1 MKALRSK
8 INNIEYLNEKG
19 RFLLFAFLLIF
30 VLFVSFFLFRMA
42 YARYE
47 MNSRLVANIDKA
59 LYIFDA
65 EKLSFNLDPD
75 GIIPS
80 NTPYTFRFSVANYT
94 ESKQSDVDLT
104 YKVKIRTT
112 TNLPITLQLYRNQ
125 LPDDNGA
132 VNLLTGSQSVQDAD
146 GAWYRVYSVNSEYS
160 MYFANQTTDYYTLVV
175 NFPLLYAADTTY
187 ANSIENIEITLESKQ
202 MI

>member
-1 MKALRSK
+1 MKTLRSK
-8 INNIEYLNEKG
+8 ISNIKYLNEKG

-30 VLFVSFFLFRMA
+30 VLFLSYSLFRIA

-47 MNSRLVANIDKA
+47 MNSKLVANIDKA
-59 LYIFDA
+59 LYLFNS

-80 NTPYTFRFSVANYT
+80 DTPYTYRFSVANFT
-94 ESKQSDVDLT
+94 ESKNSDVDLT

-112 TNLPITLQLYRNQ
+112 TNLPITIQLYRNQ
-125 LPDDNGA
+125 LPSDNGA
-132 VNLLTGSQSVQDAD
+132 INILTGSQNVQDED
-146 GAWYRVYSVNSEYS
+146 GAWYRVYNVNTEYE
-160 MYFANQTTDYYTLVV
+160 MYFANQTTDYYTMVV
-175 NFPLLYAADTTY
+175 NFPAIYATDTTY
-187 ANSIENIEITLESKQ
+187 ANSIENIEVTLESKQ

>member
-47 MNSRLVANIDKA
+47 MNSRLVA
-59 LYIFDA
+59 
-65 EKLSFNLDPD
+65 NLDPD